1 MLGAQSRSFPTFGDI
16 KINERSIPCIGG
28 DRDILPAERES
39 RHNATALDERMN
51 APREVRAQPTLQRS
65 EVRILHLHGYVDP
78 WRSRGF

>member
-1 MLGAQSRSFPTFGDI
+1 MLGARSPSFTTFGDI

-51 APREVRAQPTLQRS
+51 VPREVRAQPTLQPA
-65 EVRILHLHGYVDP
+65 EVRILHLHGHLGP
-78 WRSRGF
+78 